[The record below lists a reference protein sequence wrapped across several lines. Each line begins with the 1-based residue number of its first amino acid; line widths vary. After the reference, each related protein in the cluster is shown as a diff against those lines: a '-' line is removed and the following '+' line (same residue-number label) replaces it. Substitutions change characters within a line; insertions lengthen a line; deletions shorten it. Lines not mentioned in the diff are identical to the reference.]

1 VEVGVDQVNLNIGVL
16 VFVLVQFLGGR
27 RRYIGIRIVEYL
39 FLLLFFSLLL
49 LLLLLYFF
57 RLLLLLLLLFLLPFL
72 FLLLLLLLLFSFEL
86 LLVEDFLGDVA
97 DEFLRARLE

>member
-1 VEVGVDQVNLNIGVL
+1 MEVGVDQVNLNIGVL

-57 RLLLLLLLLFLLPFL
+57 RLLLLLLFLLLFLLL
-72 FLLLLLLLLFSFEL
+72 LLLLLLLLFSFEL